1 MNMLRFLNNTTLREL
16 AKETLNHKDF
26 REPYT
31 KEITRE
37 KGFWLVKDH
46 GVYLMQGFIEN
57 KSNPKNIVSY
67 AHGYNPNQNTSDELW
82 NKCHDFSSDDFGEWI
97 PMTDEGL
104 FSIYQEKAN
113 LEIKLTE
120 TTIEIIISKR
130 SERLKSAIVFPELDN
145 AS

>member
-16 AKETLNHKDF
+16 AKETLIHKDF
-26 REPYT
+26 RKPYT
-31 KEITRE
+31 KELTRE

-46 GVYLMQGFIEN
+46 GIYLMQGFLEN

-67 AHGYNPNQNTSDELW
+67 AHGYNPNQNNSDELW
-82 NKCHDFSSDDFGEWI
+82 NKCHNFSNDDFAEWI
-97 PMTDEGL
+97 HITDEFL

-113 LEIKLTE
+113 LEVKLTD
-120 TTIEIIISKR
+120 TTIETIISYR
-130 SERLKSAIVFPELDN
+130 SERLEN

>member
-1 MNMLRFLNNTTLREL
+1 MQKLRFLNNTTLREL
-16 AKETLNHKDF
+16 AIETLIHKDF
-26 REPYT
+26 REPYA

-46 GVYLMQGFIEN
+46 GVYLMQGFLEN

-82 NKCHDFSSDDFGEWI
+82 NKCHDFSSDDFAEWI
-97 PMTDEGL
+97 PMDEKCLLG
-104 FSIYQEKAN
+104 IYSSKAN
-113 LEIKLTE
+113 IEIKLTD
-120 TTIEIIISKR
+120 TTIETITSNEYK
-130 SERLKSAIVFPELDN
+130 N